1 MSEAPPPAPTSPSP
15 STSETLVEENQQE
28 FAELLTFIDFAE
40 GLTIGFVE
48 INQEQDRI
56 LLAEALRQHLADTE
70 IHIEVMNFSRQP
82 DLRYLLDELR
92 QRLAQLHASSPPKAD
107 QKLVLYLQGLETAI
121 GTDGVG
127 AYPPMLQDLN
137 FVRDAYRDIVPHPL
151 LFVLPDYALTRI
163 SQYAPDFW
171 AWQSGLF
178 RFKTSAQTVE
188 QLRTEA
194 FERPL
199 PYIAST
205 DNQEQIEQLKQLLME
220 LNPTGKP
227 IAPQDLAQCCEL
239 YYKIGSA
246 YYTQKQPAKARD
258 YLLAGLDLLKRHPNP
273 TLEQDL
279 YRRLG
284 NAYEDLR
291 QFDTAIAAY
300 TTALDLARATK
311 RSSMESTLLH
321 DLGDIALQQRQFDQ
335 AKAYYEQSLAL
346 KEARNDRY
354 SQAVTH
360 HNLGIVAQEL
370 REYEQARSHYQQAL
384 DIYIEYGD
392 RYGQADIY
400 HQLGIVAQELRE
412 YEQARSHYQQA
423 LDIKIEFGDRYSQAS
438 TYGQLG
444 NLTKSLREYQQAGEH
459 FQKALE
465 IHIEF
470 NDRYNQAL
478 DHHNLGMVAEKLQ
491 EYEQARSY
499 YQQSLDIKIEYGD
512 RYSQARTYSQLGLLA
527 EELNEL
533 DQAKAHHLQDLQI
546 SVEFN
551 DQHRIAFVLRNLA
564 RLYQT
569 TQDDSLLT
577 TVAQCLNITPDE
589 VQQRFTAASA

>member
-1 MSEAPPPAPTSPSP
+1 MSDVPFSLAPASPSP
-15 STSETLVEENQQE
+15 SPSETFVEDNRQE
-28 FAELLTFIDFAE
+28 FAELLTFIDFAD

-48 INQEQDRI
+48 VNQERDRT
-56 LLAEALRQHLADTE
+56 LLAEALRQHLAETE
-70 IHIEVMNFSRQP
+70 IHLEVMNFSRQP

-92 QRLAQLHASSPPKAD
+92 QRLAQLHRSSPPQAS

-121 GTDGVG
+121 GTDSVG

-199 PYIAST
+199 PHIAST

-220 LNPTGKP
+220 LNPSGQP

-258 YLLAGLDLLKRHPNP
+258 YLMAGLDLLKRHPNP
-273 TLEQDL
+273 TLEQDV

-300 TTALDLARATK
+300 TTALDLSRASN
-311 RSSMESTLLH
+311 RSSMEAILLH
-321 DLGDIALQQRQFDQ
+321 DLGDVALQQRQFDR
-335 AKAYYEQSLAL
+335 AKAYYEQSLTL
-346 KEARNDRY
+346 KEARNNRY
-354 SQAVTH
+354 SQAST
-360 HNLGIVAQEL
+360 
-370 REYEQARSHYQQAL
+370 
-384 DIYIEYGD
+384 
-392 RYGQADIY
+392 Y
-400 HQLGIVAQELRE
+400 HQLGIVAQALRE

-423 LDIKIEFGDRYSQAS
+423 LDIKIE
-438 TYGQLG
+438 
-444 NLTKSLREYQQAGEH
+444 
-459 FQKALE
+459 
-465 IHIEF
+465 
-470 NDRYNQAL
+470 
-478 DHHNLGMVAEKLQ
+478 
-491 EYEQARSY
+491 
-499 YQQSLDIKIEYGD
+499 YGD
-512 RYSQARTYSQLGLLA
+512 RYSQALTYGQLGLLSEA
-527 EELNEL
+527 EK
-533 DQAKAHHLQDLQI
+533 DYAQAQKHLQQALI
-546 SVEFN
+546 IFVEFN
-551 DQHRIAFVLRNLA
+551 DQHSAGMTVQNLA

-569 TQDDSLLT
+569 TQDDNLLT
-577 TVAQCLNITPDE
+577 TVAQCLNINSAE
-589 VQQRFTAASA
+589 VKQLFDAASA

>member
-1 MSEAPPPAPTSPSP
+1 MSDVPSPLAPASPSP
-15 STSETLVEENQQE
+15 SPSETFVEDNRQE

-92 QRLAQLHASSPPKAD
+92 QRLAQLHASSPPKAG

-205 DNQEQIEQLKQLLME
+205 ENQSQIEQLKQLLME
-220 LNPTGKP
+220 LNPTGQP
-227 IAPQDLAQCCEL
+227 IAPQDLPQCCEL

-258 YLLAGLDLLKRHPNP
+258 YLLAGLDLLKRHPNS
-273 TLEQDL
+273 TLEIDCHHK
-279 YRRLG
+279 LG
-284 NAYEDLR
+284 YAYTDLR
-291 QFDTAIAAY
+291 QFDAATAEYNAALTIAEAY
-300 TTALDLARATK
+300 KQTTSVPA
-311 RSSMESTLLH
+311 LLH
-321 DLGDIALQQRQFDQ
+321 DMGNVALNQRQFDR
-335 AKAYYEQSLAL
+335 AKAYYEQSLTL
-346 KEARNDRY
+346 KEARNNRY
-354 SQAVTH
+354 SQASTYH
-360 HNLGIVAQEL
+360 QLGRVAQEL
-370 REYEQARSHYQQAL
+370 REFEQARSHYQQAL

-392 RYGQADIY
+392 RYTQATVY

-412 YEQARSHYQQA
+412 FEQARSHYQQA
-423 LDIKIEFGDRYSQAS
+423 LDIY
-438 TYGQLG
+438 
-444 NLTKSLREYQQAGEH
+444 
-459 FQKALE
+459 
-465 IHIEF
+465 
-470 NDRYNQAL
+470 
-478 DHHNLGMVAEKLQ
+478 
-491 EYEQARSY
+491 
-499 YQQSLDIKIEYGD
+499 IEYGD
-512 RYSQARTYSQLGLLA
+512 RYSQALTYGQLGLLSEA
-527 EELNEL
+527 EK
-533 DQAKAHHLQDLQI
+533 DYAQAQKHLQQALIIFVD
-546 SVEFN
+546 FN
-551 DQHRIAFVLRNLA
+551 DQHSAGMTVQNLA

-577 TVAQCLNITPDE
+577 TVAQCLNITLDE
-589 VQQRFTAASA
+589 VQQLFAAANP